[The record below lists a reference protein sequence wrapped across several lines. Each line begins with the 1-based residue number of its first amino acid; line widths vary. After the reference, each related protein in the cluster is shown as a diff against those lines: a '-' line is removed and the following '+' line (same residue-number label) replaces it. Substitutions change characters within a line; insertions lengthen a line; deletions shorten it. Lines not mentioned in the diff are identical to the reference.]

1 MLIDSL
7 TAILVSSYSLS
18 TYVIVLNRYLAAIR
32 EYLPSN
38 PSTAIVF
45 IDKIYGISRVDD
57 SVHLAQI
64 VILERVYASHFIVNF
79 RENMHLASPTELIIY
94 IFVLEFNA
102 ATREVRYL
110 GHIRFSVFI
119 FLVIKYI
126 SCAEFSAELFKLQ
139 FVVLELYSSTF
150 TCELFDASTYIIKE
164 VLLLL
169 FVSILISVF
178 FTF

>member
-64 VILERVYASHFIVNF
+64 VILERVHTAHFIVNF
-79 RENMHLASPTELIIY
+79 SENMHLASPTELIIY
-94 IFVLEFNA
+94 IFVLEFNTA
-102 ATREVRYL
+102 A
-110 GHIRFSVFI
+110 
-119 FLVIKYI
+119 
-126 SCAEFSAELFKLQ
+126 
-139 FVVLELYSSTF
+139 
-150 TCELFDASTYIIKE
+150 
-164 VLLLL
+164 
-169 FVSILISVF
+169 
-178 FTF
+178 